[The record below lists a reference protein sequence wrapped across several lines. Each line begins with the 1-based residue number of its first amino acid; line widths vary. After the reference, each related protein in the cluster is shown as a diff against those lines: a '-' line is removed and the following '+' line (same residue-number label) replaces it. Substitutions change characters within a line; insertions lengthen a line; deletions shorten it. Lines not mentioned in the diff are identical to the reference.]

1 MGEMNSSGLT
11 RWPLVLRDGLEGK
24 ATWRLD
30 GWAWSLGFV
39 QEVWA
44 GATSVESKVQSPR
57 SGPGVWPSWGSVPT
71 SSPVPLTLL
80 CCHSASLTPSSTLAA
95 HQVSRDQ
102 VLPLCLLNSLPSGAA
117 HGLPSGAGHQHLCF
131 RVQCSSYFQVH
142 FRSYLL

>member
-1 MGEMNSSGLT
+1 MNSSGLI
-11 RWPLVLRDGLEGK
+11 RWPLVLRDSQEGK

-30 GWAWSLGFV
+30 GWAWSLGLV

-44 GATSVESKVQSPR
+44 GATSVESKAQSPR

-71 SSPVPLTLL
+71 SSPVPLTLF

-102 VLPLCLLNSLPSGAA
+102 VLPLL
-117 HGLPSGAGHQHLCF
+117 
-131 RVQCSSYFQVH
+131 SSKFPPVSCCPMACPLGQGTSTSASESNAVAT
-142 FRSYLL
+142 FRSISILTSSD